1 MHDKKELLKN
11 IAGIALTAGL
21 AITTQGSSSLIL
33 GTLNGIVGGL
43 ANSYLDKTEFS
54 KISKLFHDTDPSE
67 LNHDLQKLVV
77 KAVEW
82 SIKNIEILY
91 KKGLTDKVQIK
102 EVKNYTK
109 KLLAE
114 VHVLNGIL
122 AEKDDSIYKDIEHPE
137 NAEELL
143 NIFDLKVEEF
153 PIINPDKPYKEFF
166 KKHFTSNLQLCFG
179 ELLKKESNRPA
190 LIAYQREIYQNIDK
204 GLDKI
209 INQNDKILE
218 KLTESEEK
226 KTYRQRNEEWREVQE
241 EVTNTKLDRINPEF
255 EASLNKQLAAISQNT
270 ELLLDMSGRIIDDL
284 EKVKGVTKSFSKDLK
299 QNWISKNKVW
309 VFSFIT
315 IALLGIVGL
324 LYIIKTS
331 PFQMNVSLTKDHSI
345 AVHPDYPALS
355 EVARIRFYFP
365 EETKEKEV
373 TFSNEIIL
381 SKISNKL
388 KGSHC
393 KAELLDRYWD
403 LSKDSIKIKKGLIS
417 LNIRPN
423 EELAEIKGKVISR
436 DGQTLI
442 NNAKIIVDNVTVTTN
457 EFGEFYIKVPINLR
471 RINYVIRVEKEGYF
485 SKEKSYVS
493 GDAVEILISKK

>member
-1 MHDKKELLKN
+1 MHNKKELFKN
-11 IAGIALTAGL
+11 IARIALTTGL

-43 ANSYLDKTEFS
+43 ANSYLDKIEFS
-54 KISKLFHDTDPSE
+54 KISELFHDTDPSD

-91 KKGLTDKVQIK
+91 KKGLTDKTQIK

-109 KLLAE
+109 KLLDE

-143 NIFDLKVEEF
+143 NIFDLKVEAF
-153 PIINPDKPYKEFF
+153 PIINPDKPYKDFF
-166 KKHFTSNLQLCFG
+166 KNHFTSNLQLCFG

-218 KLTESEEK
+218 KLTENDEK
-226 KTYRQRNEEWREVQE
+226 KTYRQRNEEWKEVKE
-241 EVTNTKLDRINPEF
+241 DVKNTKLDRINPEF
-255 EASLNKQLAAISQNT
+255 EASLNNQLASISQNT
-270 ELLLDMSGRIIDDL
+270 ELLIDMSGQIIDDL

-309 VFSFIT
+309 VFLVIS
-315 IALLGIVGL
+315 IALLAIMGL

-331 PFQMNVSLTKDHSI
+331 PFQMNVGVAIDDSI
-345 AVHPDYPALS
+345 TVHPNYPALS
-355 EVARIRFYFP
+355 DTARIRFYFP

-373 TFSNEIIL
+373 TFSNEII
-381 SKISNKL
+381 ISNLSDKL
-388 KGSHC
+388 KGTRS
-393 KAELLDRYWD
+393 KVELLDRYWK
-403 LSKDSIKIKKGLIS
+403 LSKDSITLKKGLIS
-417 LNIRPN
+417 INIRPN
-423 EELAEIKGKVISR
+423 EALSEIKGRVQSR
-436 DGQTLI
+436 NGQTLLKDVLI
-442 NNAKIIVDNVTVTTN
+442 KVDNLQISTD
-457 EFGEFYIKVPINLR
+457 EYGKFLLEVPVDLR
-471 RINYVIRVEKEGYF
+471 RIKYVLRIEKDGYATKEVEYIAGSEMEIR
-485 SKEKSYVS
+485 
-493 GDAVEILISKK
+493 L

>member
-21 AITTQGSSSLIL
+21 AITTQGSSSLVL

-43 ANSYLDKTEFS
+43 ANSYLDKIEFS

-166 KKHFTSNLQLCFG
+166 KKYFTSNLQLCFG

-209 INQNDKILE
+209 INQNDRILE

-226 KTYRQRNEEWREVQE
+226 KTYRQRNEEWKEVQE
-241 EVTNTKLDRINPEF
+241 EVANTKLDRINPEF
-255 EASLNKQLAAISQNT
+255 EASLNNQLAAISQNT
-270 ELLLDMSGRIIDDL
+270 ELLIDMSGRIIDDL

-324 LYIIKTS
+324 LYVIKTS
-331 PFQMNVSLTKDHSI
+331 PFQMNVSLTKDRSI
-345 AVHPDYPALS
+345 SVHPDYPALS

-373 TFSNEIIL
+373 TFSNEIIINNL
-381 SKISNKL
+381 SNKL
-388 KGSHC
+388 KGTQS
-393 KAELLDRYWD
+393 KVELLDKYWK
-403 LSKDSIKIKKGLIS
+403 LSNDSITLKKGLINV
-417 LNIRPN
+417 NIRPN
-423 EELAEIKGKVISR
+423 KALSEIKGRVQSR
-436 DGQTLI
+436 DGQVLLKDVLI
-442 NNAKIIVDNVTVTTN
+442 KVDNLQTSTD
-457 EFGEFYIKVPINLR
+457 EYGKFHLKVPIDLR
-471 RINYVIRVEKEGYF
+471 RIKYILRIEKEGYTT
-485 SKEKSYVS
+485 KE
-493 GDAVEILISKK
+493 VEYIAGSEMEIRL